1 MTSQLE
7 QYETLVREIYP
18 KVDLEVA
25 RFVDQ
30 ALGKVCQYVPPER
43 DNERPFQSLST

>member
-1 MTSQLE
+1 MTSRLE
-7 QYETLVREIYP
+7 HYETLVRDIYP

-30 ALGKVCQYVPPER
+30 ALGKVCQHVPPAKYIEKL
-43 DNERPFQSLST
+43 Q